1 MRKVSPVENII
12 HKTGSSPFSIHKTL
26 VGPETENALYFHC
39 HVEAEF
45 FYLERGRLDLYIES
59 ECFRLSGGDG
69 IFIPPGMLHHAIQPK
84 GCRQVVEYSA
94 IVFSTEPLERIFPAN
109 SPYFEALYSRR
120 RESVYP
126 ISGSLKKNYA
136 LLNLIKE
143 ILDMRTDSPDSCE
156 LSIQGHLFV
165 CWQELY
171 NLHLSKL
178 SETAEDNSL
187 SKNIFRSMD
196 YMQEHY
202 QEALTLPLLAGI
214 SGYSESYY
222 CHNFSA
228 ITGSTPFEYL
238 NRIRIVKACEL
249 LNSSD
254 KKITDIA
261 SLVGF
266 NNISYFNR
274 TFVKIM
280 GFTPSSYRKN

>member
-1 MRKVSPVENII
+1 MTKLCIFDLD
-12 HKTGSSPFSIHKTL
+12 GTL
-26 VGPETENALYFHC
+26 INSLSDLAGAMNHALEKNGFAPHETEKYRMMVGSGAAVL
-39 HVEAEF
+39 AE
-45 FYLERGRLDLYIES
+45 RA
-59 ECFRLSGGDG
+59 
-69 IFIPPGMLHHAIQPK
+69 M
-84 GCRQVVEYSA
+84 
-94 IVFSTEPLERIFPAN
+94 N
-109 SPYFEALYSRR
+109 
-120 RESVYP
+120 
-126 ISGSLKKNYA
+126 
-136 LLNLIKE
+136 
-143 ILDMRTDSPDSCE
+143 TDSPDSCE
-156 LSIQGHLFV
+156 LSIQGRLFV

-178 SETAEDNSL
+178 SETPEDNSL
-187 SKNIFRSMD
+187 SKNLIRSMD

-202 QEALTLPLLAGI
+202 QEALTLSLLAGI

-222 CHNFSA
+222 CHNFSTF
-228 ITGSTPFEYL
+228 TGSTPFEYL

-261 SLVGF
+261 SLVGY